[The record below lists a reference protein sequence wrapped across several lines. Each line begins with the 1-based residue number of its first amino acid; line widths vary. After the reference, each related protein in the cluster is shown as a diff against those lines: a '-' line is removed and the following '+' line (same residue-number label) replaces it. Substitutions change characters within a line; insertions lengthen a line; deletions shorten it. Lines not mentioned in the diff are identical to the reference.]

1 MALNRGLYKSQGTN
15 IVQHGTMSQRW
26 LLGTVAGTVNTTTD
40 EYGRAGDPTVGR
52 GLLLTDTGGGVVF
65 VAGKFNVTL
74 QPGNSIADFVNAQAA
89 VSKFNT
95 AAPHVI
101 LSTQLKPTG
110 VTFQTWSWTPAVT
123 TDQPPVSVAGSVG
136 ALAALAGPYCA
147 TDGTLTTLGG
157 IPVTV
162 TSALTSQ
169 AVSGL
174 TASVT
179 FGASASVNAT
189 ALVAGR
195 GYTITTIGTTDFTLY
210 GAASNTIGTRFV
222 ATGVG
227 AGTGTCI
234 TQQITAAAI
243 TTPTAD
249 VLALLSPYGDAAL
262 ATTWTLQL
270 PVNLGG
276 VSVTNTATPPA
287 IISPAAVSPYVD
299 AFATTLVT
307 APNPSW
313 LSVQLEFTTST
324 VPA

>member
-26 LLGTVAGTVNTTTD
+26 LVNAAGNGINTTTD
-40 EYGRAGDPTVGR
+40 EYGRTVDPTVGR
-52 GLLLTDTGGGVVF
+52 GLLIPEVSAGVVMST
-65 VAGKFNVTL
+65 GRFNVTL
-74 QPGNSIADFVNAQAA
+74 QPGSSVADFVMAQAA
-89 VSKFNT
+89 V
-95 AAPHVI
+95 
-101 LSTQLKPTG
+101 TQFGGSPQYIVVSEQLTPNK
-110 VTFQTWSWTPAVT
+110 VTFQTWHVNNSPTKSNPT
-123 TDQPPVSVAGSVG
+123 GSSAGSVG

-162 TSALTSQ
+162 TSGLTSQ
-169 AVSGL
+169 AVPGL
-174 TASVT
+174 TVSVT
-179 FGASASVNAT
+179 FGAAASVNAT
-189 ALVAGR
+189 SLVGGR

-210 GAASNTIGTRFV
+210 GAPSNTIGTRFV

-234 TQQITAAAI
+234 TQQITAATI
-243 TTPTAD
+243 TTPAAD
-249 VLALLSPYGDAAL
+249 ILALLSPYGDPAV

-270 PVNLGG
+270 PANLGG
-276 VSVTNTATPPA
+276 VSTVGGL
-287 IISPAAVSPYVD
+287 SPAAVSPTVA

-307 APNPSW
+307 APSPVW
-313 LSVQLEFTTST
+313 LSVQLEFTMST